1 MKLGIEHI
9 QDRQANLILNRS
21 LTGAHGLPILS
32 FTNFINDLQKT

>member
-21 LTGAHGLPILS
+21 LTGAHGLLS
-32 FTNFINDLQKT
+32 CTYFINDLQTT